1 VEEKLSLDPGIRGR
15 QTSAS
20 ANLIDDRPDNILAA
34 RLLGINDIVS
44 REPVQLESESTR
56 ENIIEKDFTH
66 LLILEATK
74 SK

>member
-1 VEEKLSLDPGIRGR
+1 MEEKLSLDPGR

-34 RLLGINDIVS
+34 RLLGINGIVS
-44 REPVQLESESTR
+44 PREPVQLESESTR
-56 ENIIEKDFTH
+56 ENIIEKDFIH

-74 SK
+74 NN

>member
-1 VEEKLSLDPGIRGR
+1 MEEKLSLDPGR

-34 RLLGINDIVS
+34 RLLGINGIVS
-44 REPVQLESESTR
+44 PREPVQLESESTR
-56 ENIIEKDFTH
+56 ENIIEKDFIH

-74 SK
+74 SN